1 VPLGR
6 DDHAVVRG
14 MLDALVAS
22 GQLEYERVEDL
33 CADCE
38 WPAAPLE
45 AYRLTRWG
53 EAPLAALG
61 TGVRAA
67 ATPSRSAGTIEHAF
81 EHAEHAFEHAEHAFE
96 HAIELGMQAFDK
108 TGDAREA
115 IIQALTRAAQG
126 GWLEGQAVAASG

>member
-33 CADCE
+33 CADCG

-53 EAPLAALG
+53 EAALAALG

-67 ATPSRSAGTIEHAF
+67 ATPSRSAGTI
-81 EHAEHAFEHAEHAFE
+81 EHAFEHAEHAFE

-126 GWLEGQAVAASG
+126 GWLEGQADAASG